1 MNTNI
6 GHIVGGKIIKSEGAL
21 LKYLTLQQEND
32 WRLAQMHH
40 KK

>member
-21 LKYLTLQQEND
+21 QQEND